1 MANNKVAGTI
11 YEGMLDARGL
21 KFGIVCARFNDF
33 FVSKLLEGAMD
44 AIVRHGGKAESVS
57 VAYVPGSYEIPFAV
71 KRLLQSE
78 KKFDAVLALGVV
90 IQGATPHAGYIN
102 SEVAKSLAQLG
113 LEFGIPVTY
122 GMITADN
129 LEQAIERSGTKAGNK
144 GVDAALAAI
153 EMANLNKAIRSGTS
167 VRRRKQ
173 RAGRGAAARET
184 TRPGTG
190 DAVSFPL

>member
-33 FVSKLLEGAMD
+33 FVSKLLEGALD
-44 AIVRHGGKAESVS
+44 AIVRHGGDAEQVS

-71 KRLLQSE
+71 KRMLQSE

-153 EMANLNKAIRSGTS
+153 EMANLNKAIR
-167 VRRRKQ
+167 
-173 RAGRGAAARET
+173 
-184 TRPGTG
+184 
-190 DAVSFPL
+190 